1 MLINQGVEL
10 FERIRRI
17 RRYGLVGGSVSLQV
31 GFKVSKAHAR
41 PILCLLA
48 IHINQDVTLS

>member
-17 RRYGLVGGSVSLQV
+17 RRYSLVGGSVSLQV